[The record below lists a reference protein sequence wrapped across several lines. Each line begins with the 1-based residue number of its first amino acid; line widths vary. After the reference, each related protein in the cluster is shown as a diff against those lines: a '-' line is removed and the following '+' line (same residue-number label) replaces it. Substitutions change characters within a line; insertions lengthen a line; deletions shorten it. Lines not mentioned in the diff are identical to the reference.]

1 MQFNKNTSS
10 GRTNI
15 IAIII
20 KSLIGLI
27 VILGLVFFINKVD
40 FPAPKKEIEK
50 IIQMK
55 ILKLLNKKNLSIV
68 IFSLFSFSS
77 FAEDKPV
84 DIWNIEKQE
93 TENISEE
100 NLSTESKQV
109 VSESSVYKMQSDK
122 NEDSI
127 KLDQE
132 LTSKTIKIAGI
143 YDPQEYGLDIN
154 MWSNSDGSTLKKLF
168 NNIDKYELSKDASEI
183 LNISL
188 LTNAYYP
195 NQNITDQEF
204 LNFKTKWLIKNSN
217 LDLIEEYLIKNQV
230 TNLHPEL
237 MRYMVD
243 RYLSQSDVKKS
254 CEIFSK
260 IKEPLE
266 DEYLSKF
273 NLYCLINYGKN
284 EEAQLILDL
293 KKELGFSDEYFENK
307 INYLLGY
314 IDELNKEISENSILD
329 FHLAHRTNP
338 EFTFEPNKDTPK
350 LIWKYLSSS
359 NLLYKIQDVEI
370 SDIEKISTIEKA
382 THDKIYSEEEL
393 FEFYK
398 RFQFNINQLLNT
410 KESYKSLSSI
420 EGKALVYQRLLL
432 TEEPKLKLEL
442 MKILKDIFKSEGIED
457 AFDEELRKYLKQI
470 DETDVPSN
478 FTTFYNQYIKSDEI
492 INRRIKYNNKILH
505 QSKLVNY
512 FNGDYAKSKIEEDL
526 DKFLKKIKKD
536 KEYFL
541 SKKDIIFLEA
551 LKSDGIEISK
561 KYENL
566 YKVNK
571 SEMPSD
577 IQKMLDNKEIGAAL
591 LRVIEVIGP
600 EKIEDIDDDTVYFII
615 NTLNQLNTDSI
626 RNKLLL
632 KVLPLKV

>member
-1 MQFNKNTSS
+1 
-10 GRTNI
+10 
-15 IAIII
+15 
-20 KSLIGLI
+20 
-27 VILGLVFFINKVD
+27 
-40 FPAPKKEIEK
+40 
-50 IIQMK
+50 MK

-68 IFSLFSFSS
+68 IFSLFSISS

-84 DIWNIEKQE
+84 DIWNIEKQK

-100 NLSTESKQV
+100 NLSIENKQV

-132 LTSKTIKIAGI
+132 LTSKTIRIAGL

-168 NNIDKYELSKDASEI
+168 YNIDKYELSKDASEI

-204 LNFKTKWLIKNSN
+204 LKFKTKWLIKHSN

-230 TNLHPEL
+230 TNIHPEL

-307 INYLLGY
+307 INYLFGY
-314 IDELNKEISENSILD
+314 IDEANKEISENSILD

-370 SDIEKISTIEKA
+370 TDIEKISTIEKA
-382 THDKIYSEEEL
+382 THDKIYSEEDL

-398 RFQFNINQLLNT
+398 RFQFNITQLLNT

-492 INRRIKYNNKILH
+492 INKRIKYNNKILH

-512 FNGDYAKSKIEEDL
+512 FNGDYAKSRIEEDL

>member
-1 MQFNKNTSS
+1 
-10 GRTNI
+10 
-15 IAIII
+15 
-20 KSLIGLI
+20 
-27 VILGLVFFINKVD
+27 
-40 FPAPKKEIEK
+40 
-50 IIQMK
+50 MK

-100 NLSTESKQV
+100 NLSTENEQV

-132 LTSKTIKIAGI
+132 LTSKTIKIAGL

-154 MWSNSDGSTLKKLF
+154 MWSNSDGSTIKKLF

-230 TNLHPEL
+230 TNIHPEL

-314 IDELNKEISENSILD
+314 IDEVNKEISENSILD

-492 INRRIKYNNKILH
+492 INKKIKYNNKILH

>member
-1 MQFNKNTSS
+1 
-10 GRTNI
+10 
-15 IAIII
+15 
-20 KSLIGLI
+20 
-27 VILGLVFFINKVD
+27 
-40 FPAPKKEIEK
+40 
-50 IIQMK
+50 MK
-55 ILKLLNKKNLSIV
+55 ILKLLNKKNLSI
-68 IFSLFSFSS
+68 IIISLLLSLPSI
-77 FAEDKPV
+77 AEEKPV
-84 DIWNIEKQE
+84 DIWNLEKQE
-93 TENISEE
+93 TDSISEE
-100 NLSTESKQV
+100 NLSLEKTEQ
-109 VSESSVYKMQSDK
+109 ESQSSIYKMQADK
-122 NEDSI
+122 NKDSI
-127 KLDQE
+127 KLDQD
-132 LTSKTIKIAGI
+132 LTSKTIKIAGL
-143 YDPQEYGLDIN
+143 YDPEDYGLSIS
-154 MWSNSDGSTLKKLF
+154 MWSNSDGLLLKKLF
-168 NNIDKYELSKDASEI
+168 ESINKYDLSEDASEI

-188 LTNAYYP
+188 LTNAYHP
-195 NQNITDQEF
+195 SQNITDDEF
-204 LNFKTKWLIKNSN
+204 LKFKTNWLIKDSN
-217 LDLIEEYLIKNQV
+217 FELIEEYLIKNQI

-237 MRYMVD
+237 MKYMVD
-243 RYLSQSDVKKS
+243 RYLSQSDLKKS

-293 KKELGFSDEYFENK
+293 KKELGFQDEYYENK
-307 INYLLGY
+307 INYLFGY
-314 IDELNKEISENSILD
+314 IDEANKDVSENSILD

-350 LIWKYLSSS
+350 LIWKYLSTS
-359 NLLYKIQDVEI
+359 NLLYKIQDLEI
-370 SDIEKISTIEKA
+370 TDIEKISTIEKA
-382 THDKIYSEEEL
+382 THDKNYSEEEL

-398 RFQFNINQLLNT
+398 RFQFNLEQLLNT
-410 KESYKSLSSI
+410 KESYKTLSSI

-442 MKILKDIFKSEGIED
+442 MKILKDIFESEDIGN
-457 AFDEELRKYLKQI
+457 AFDTELAKFLKKI

-478 FTTFYNQYIKSDEI
+478 FTTFYNQHIKNDEI
-492 INRRIKYNNKILH
+492 TNKKIKYNNKILH

-536 KEYFL
+536 KKYFL

-566 YKVNK
+566 YEINK
-571 SEMPSD
+571 SEMPRD
-577 IQKMLDNKEIGAAL
+577 IQEMINNKETGAAL
-591 LRVIEVIGP
+591 LRIIEVIGP

-615 NTLNQLNTDSI
+615 NTLNQLNADLI

>member
-1 MQFNKNTSS
+1 
-10 GRTNI
+10 
-15 IAIII
+15 
-20 KSLIGLI
+20 
-27 VILGLVFFINKVD
+27 
-40 FPAPKKEIEK
+40 
-50 IIQMK
+50 MK
-55 ILKLLNKKNLSIV
+55 ISKLLNKKNLSIV
-68 IFSLFSFSS
+68 IFSLISFSS

-84 DIWNIEKQE
+84 DIWNLEKQE
-93 TENISEE
+93 SETISEE
-100 NLSTESKQV
+100 NLSTENKQE
-109 VSESSVYKMQSDK
+109 VSESSIYKMQSDK
-122 NEDSI
+122 NEVSI

-132 LTSKTIKIAGI
+132 LTSKTIKIAGL

-204 LNFKTKWLIKNSN
+204 LKFKTEWLIKNSN

-307 INYLLGY
+307 INYLFGY
-314 IDELNKEISENSILD
+314 IDEANKEISENSILD

-338 EFTFEPNKDTPK
+338 EFKFEPNKDTPK

-370 SDIEKISTIEKA
+370 TDIEKISTIEKA

-478 FTTFYNQYIKSDEI
+478 FTTFYNQHIKSDEI
-492 INRRIKYNNKILH
+492 INKRIKYNNKILH

-536 KEYFL
+536 KKYSL

-591 LRVIEVIGP
+591 LRIIEVIGP

>member
-1 MQFNKNTSS
+1 
-10 GRTNI
+10 
-15 IAIII
+15 
-20 KSLIGLI
+20 
-27 VILGLVFFINKVD
+27 
-40 FPAPKKEIEK
+40 
-50 IIQMK
+50 MK

-100 NLSTESKQV
+100 NLSIESKQV
-109 VSESSVYKMQSDK
+109 ESESSVYKMQSDK

-127 KLDQE
+127 KLDEE
-132 LTSKTIKIAGI
+132 LTSKTIKIAGL

-314 IDELNKEISENSILD
+314 IDEVNKEISENSILD

-470 DETDVPSN
+470 DEIDVPSN

-492 INRRIKYNNKILH
+492 INKKIKYNNKILH

>member
-1 MQFNKNTSS
+1 M
-10 GRTNI
+10 
-15 IAIII
+15 
-20 KSLIGLI
+20 
-27 VILGLVFFINKVD
+27 
-40 FPAPKKEIEK
+40 KKLS
-50 IIQMK
+50 QMK
-55 ILKLLNKKNLSIV
+55 ILKLLNNKNLSI
-68 IFSLFSFSS
+68 IIISLLLSTSS
-77 FAEDKPV
+77 IAEEKPV
-84 DIWNIEKQE
+84 DIWNLDKKEIQ
-93 TENISEE
+93 NISEE
-100 NLSTESKQV
+100 NLSVEKNEEISQ
-109 VSESSVYKMQSDK
+109 SSIYKMQSDK
-122 NEDSI
+122 KEESIELDED
-127 KLDQE
+127 
-132 LTSKTIKIAGI
+132 LTSKTIKIAGL
-143 YDPQEYGLDIN
+143 YDPQDYGLSIS
-154 MWSNSDGSTLKKLF
+154 MWSNSDGSILKKLF
-168 NNIDKYELSKDASEI
+168 NNIDKYNLSKDASEI

-195 NQNITDQEF
+195 NQNITEEEF
-204 LNFKTKWLIKNSN
+204 LKFKTNWLIKESN
-217 LDLIEEYLIKNQV
+217 LELIEEYLIKNQI

-243 RYLSQSDVKKS
+243 KYLSESNVKKS

-260 IKEPLE
+260 IKEPLQN
-266 DEYLSKF
+266 EYLSKF

-293 KKELGFSDEYFENK
+293 KKELGFNDEYFENK
-307 INYLLGY
+307 VNYLFGY
-314 IDELNKEISENSILD
+314 MDEVNKEISQNSILD
-329 FHLAHRTNP
+329 FHLAHRTNS

-370 SDIEKISTIEKA
+370 TDIAKISTIEKA
-382 THDKIYSEEEL
+382 THDKNYSEDEL

-410 KESYKSLSSI
+410 KESYKSLPSI

-442 MKILKDIFKSEGIED
+442 AKILKDIFESEGIGN
-457 AFDEELRKYLKQI
+457 AFDLELEKLLRKI
-470 DETDVPSN
+470 DEIDVPSN
-478 FTTFYNQYIKSDEI
+478 FTTFYKQNIKDDVI
-492 INRRIKYNNKILH
+492 INKKIKYNNKILH

-526 DKFLKKIKKD
+526 NKFLKKIKKD
-536 KEYFL
+536 KKYFL

-551 LKSDGIEISK
+551 LKSDGIEIPK

-566 YKVNK
+566 YEINK

-591 LRVIEVIGP
+591 LRIIEVIGP

-615 NTLNQLNTDSI
+615 NTLNQLNADLI

>member
-1 MQFNKNTSS
+1 
-10 GRTNI
+10 
-15 IAIII
+15 
-20 KSLIGLI
+20 
-27 VILGLVFFINKVD
+27 
-40 FPAPKKEIEK
+40 
-50 IIQMK
+50 MK

-100 NLSTESKQV
+100 NLSTENKQV

-132 LTSKTIKIAGI
+132 LTSKTIKIAGL

-154 MWSNSDGSTLKKLF
+154 MWSNSDGSTIKKLF

-230 TNLHPEL
+230 TNIHPEL

-314 IDELNKEISENSILD
+314 IDEVNKEISENSILD

-492 INRRIKYNNKILH
+492 INKKIKYNNKILH

>member
-1 MQFNKNTSS
+1 
-10 GRTNI
+10 
-15 IAIII
+15 
-20 KSLIGLI
+20 
-27 VILGLVFFINKVD
+27 
-40 FPAPKKEIEK
+40 
-50 IIQMK
+50 MK
-55 ILKLLNKKNLSIV
+55 ISKLLNKKNLSIV
-68 IFSLFSFSS
+68 IFSLISLSS

-84 DIWNIEKQE
+84 DIWNLEKQE
-93 TENISEE
+93 PETISEE
-100 NLSTESKQV
+100 NLSIENKQE
-109 VSESSVYKMQSDK
+109 VSESSIYKMQSDK

-132 LTSKTIKIAGI
+132 LTSKTIKIAGL

-168 NNIDKYELSKDASEI
+168 NSIDKYELSKDASEI

-204 LNFKTKWLIKNSN
+204 LKFKTEWLIKNSN

-307 INYLLGY
+307 INYLFGY
-314 IDELNKEISENSILD
+314 IDEANKEISENSILD

-338 EFTFEPNKDTPK
+338 EFKFEPNKDTPK

-370 SDIEKISTIEKA
+370 TDIEKISTIEKA
-382 THDKIYSEEEL
+382 THDKNYSEEEL

-457 AFDEELRKYLKQI
+457 AFDEELRKSLKQI

-478 FTTFYNQYIKSDEI
+478 FTTFYNQYLKSDEI
-492 INRRIKYNNKILH
+492 INKRIKYNNKILH

-536 KEYFL
+536 KKYSL

-591 LRVIEVIGP
+591 LRIIEVIGP

>member
-1 MQFNKNTSS
+1 
-10 GRTNI
+10 
-15 IAIII
+15 
-20 KSLIGLI
+20 
-27 VILGLVFFINKVD
+27 
-40 FPAPKKEIEK
+40 
-50 IIQMK
+50 MK
-55 ILKLLNKKNLSIV
+55 ILKLLNKKNLSI
-68 IFSLFSFSS
+68 IIISLLLSLPSI
-77 FAEDKPV
+77 AEEKPV
-84 DIWNIEKQE
+84 DIWNLEKQE
-93 TENISEE
+93 SDSVSEE
-100 NLSTESKQV
+100 NLSLEKTEQ
-109 VSESSVYKMQSDK
+109 ESQSSIFKMQVDK
-122 NEDSI
+122 NKDSI
-127 KLDQE
+127 KLDQD
-132 LTSKTIKIAGI
+132 LTSKTIKIAGL
-143 YDPQEYGLDIN
+143 YDPEDYGLSIS
-154 MWSNSDGSTLKKLF
+154 MWSNSDGLLLKKLF
-168 NNIDKYELSKDASEI
+168 ESINKYDLSEDASEI

-188 LTNAYYP
+188 LTNAYHP
-195 NQNITDQEF
+195 SQNITDEEF
-204 LNFKTKWLIKNSN
+204 LKFKTNWLIKDSN
-217 LDLIEEYLIKNQV
+217 FELIEEYLIKNQI

-237 MRYMVD
+237 MKYMVD
-243 RYLSQSDVKKS
+243 RYLSQSDLKKS

-293 KKELGFSDEYFENK
+293 KKELGFQDEYYENK
-307 INYLLGY
+307 INYLFGY
-314 IDELNKEISENSILD
+314 IDEANKDVSENSILD

-350 LIWKYLSSS
+350 SIWKYLSTS
-359 NLLYKIQDVEI
+359 NLLYKIQDLEI
-370 SDIEKISTIEKA
+370 TDIDKISTIEKA
-382 THDKIYSEEEL
+382 THDKNYSEEEL

-398 RFQFNINQLLNT
+398 RFQFNLEQLLNT
-410 KESYKSLSSI
+410 KESYKTLSSI

-442 MKILKDIFKSEGIED
+442 MKILKDIFESEDIGN
-457 AFDEELRKYLKQI
+457 AFDKELAKFLKKI

-478 FTTFYNQYIKSDEI
+478 FTTFYNQHIKNDEI
-492 INRRIKYNNKILH
+492 ISKKIKYNNKILH

-536 KEYFL
+536 KKYFL

-551 LKSDGIEISK
+551 LKSDGIKISK

-566 YKVNK
+566 YEVNK
-571 SEMPSD
+571 SEMPRD
-577 IQKMLDNKEIGAAL
+577 IQDMINNKEIGAAL
-591 LRVIEVIGP
+591 LRIIEVIGP

-615 NTLNQLNTDSI
+615 NTLNQLNADLI

>member
-1 MQFNKNTSS
+1 
-10 GRTNI
+10 
-15 IAIII
+15 
-20 KSLIGLI
+20 
-27 VILGLVFFINKVD
+27 
-40 FPAPKKEIEK
+40 
-50 IIQMK
+50 MK
-55 ILKLLNKKNLSIV
+55 ILKLLNKKNLSII
-68 IFSLFSFSS
+68 IFSLLITSS
-77 FAEDKPV
+77 PFAEDKPV
-84 DIWNIEKQE
+84 DIWNIEKKE
-93 TENISEE
+93 VDTISEE
-100 NLSTESKQV
+100 NLLDENKQE
-109 VSESSVYKMQSDK
+109 VSENSIYKMQSDK
-122 NEDSI
+122 KEDSI
-127 KLDQE
+127 KLDGK
-132 LTSKTIKIAGI
+132 LTSKTIKIAGL
-143 YDPQEYGLDIN
+143 YDPQDYGLSID
-154 MWSNSDGSTLKKLF
+154 MWSNSDGLTLKKLF
-168 NNIDKYELSKDASEI
+168 NKIDKYDLSKDATEI

-195 NQNITDQEF
+195 NQNITDKEF
-204 LNFKTKWLIKNSN
+204 LRYKTKWLIKNSD
-217 LDLIEEYLIKNQV
+217 LDLIEKYLIKNQV

-237 MRYMVD
+237 MRYIVD
-243 RYLSQSDVKKS
+243 RYLSQSDIKRS

-293 KKELGFSDEYFENK
+293 KKELGFLDEYFENK
-307 INYLLGY
+307 INYLFGY
-314 IDELNKEISENSILD
+314 IDEANKEISENSILD

-338 EFTFEPNKDTPK
+338 EFKFEPNKDTPK

-359 NLLYKIQDVEI
+359 NLLYRIQDVEI
-370 SDIEKISTIEKA
+370 TDIEKISTIEKA
-382 THDKIYSEEEL
+382 THDKNYSEEEL

-442 MKILKDIFKSEGIED
+442 MKILKDIFISEGIED
-457 AFDEELRKYLKQI
+457 AFDEELRKFLKQI
-470 DETDVPSN
+470 KETDVPSN
-478 FTTFYNQYIKSDEI
+478 FTTFYNQYIKNDEI
-492 INRRIKYNNKILH
+492 IKKKIKYNNKILH
-505 QSKLVNY
+505 QSKLINY

-536 KEYFL
+536 KKYSL

-551 LKSDGIEISK
+551 LKSDGIKISK

-577 IQKMLDNKEIGAAL
+577 IQKMVDNKEIGAAL
-591 LRVIEVIGP
+591 LRIIEVIGP
-600 EKIEDIDDDTVYFII
+600 VKIEDIDDDTVYFII